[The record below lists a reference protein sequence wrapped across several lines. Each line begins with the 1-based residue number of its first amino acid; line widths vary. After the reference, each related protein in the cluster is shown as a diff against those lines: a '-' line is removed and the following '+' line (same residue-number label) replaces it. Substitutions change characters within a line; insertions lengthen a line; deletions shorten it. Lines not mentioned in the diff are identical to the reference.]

1 MVDQGRHLKSTVS
14 EMPCTLCRIYT
25 VPKRAAFGINYVC
38 WNTYVFDAVLTSLV
52 IVPSAPVTTGM
63 TQAFTFQSL

>member
-1 MVDQGRHLKSTVS
+1 
-14 EMPCTLCRIYT
+14 MPCTLCRTYT

-63 TQAFTFQSL
+63 KQAFTFQSL